1 MNLNLSVNL
10 IVAKSVESAL
20 QAGYA
25 TCEHMGSL
33 CVIEYG
39 VQWSSLTL

>member
-10 IVAKSVESAL
+10 IVAKGTELVL

-25 TCEHMGSL
+25 TCKHMSSL
-33 CVIEYG
+33 CVIEHG